1 MPVAAAIIGDAL
13 MAAVLAAFDMATKRC
28 GTAAFNRRHDL
39 ELEQAQMPGL
49 VSAVSGTFSA
59 EDVGDLE

>member
-1 MPVAAAIIGDAL
+1 
-13 MAAVLAAFDMATKRC
+13 MAAVRAALDMAAKRC

-49 VSAVSGTFSA
+49 GNSVSGPFSA
-59 EDVGDLE
+59 